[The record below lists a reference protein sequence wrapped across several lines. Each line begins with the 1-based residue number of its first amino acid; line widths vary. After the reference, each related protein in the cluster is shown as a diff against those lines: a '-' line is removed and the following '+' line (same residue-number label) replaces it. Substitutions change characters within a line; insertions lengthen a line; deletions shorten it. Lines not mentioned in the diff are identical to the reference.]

1 MDPRSGP
8 RGDSREVFQTN
19 FAFARHVRQRA
30 QGVHVGYWQCQHPH
44 EEGFRPDQVMR
55 YSEANLNRVQI
66 AGELHV
72 KSGKDARPRGR
83 ADFDSPLDVS
93 MLHSEASFEQR
104 SQSSKSSAADMV
116 ESVLLDAHHAM
127 WLAANPRVAV
137 RDSLEQD
144 RILGDAERQ
153 VKRRAPKLLDRL
165 RAEARRENLEISK
178 GRVRSDWI
186 EPEPLFW
193 AAWSVLDAGERPRSR
208 ARPSPASSS
217 ACCRP
222 RPRIRAATSTTRWSR
237 TATACTRS
245 CGTRL
250 TEQPSVLD
258 GHPAVRR
265 EAARF
270 QDDARR
276 HLERRLAWSPA
287 GDEPPWRTPYGSL
300 GPFSSR

>member
-1 MDPRSGP
+1 
-8 RGDSREVFQTN
+8 
-19 FAFARHVRQRA
+19 
-30 QGVHVGYWQCQHPH
+30 
-44 EEGFRPDQVMR
+44 MR

-72 KSGKDARPRGR
+72 KSGKTLGR
-83 ADFDSPLDVS
+83 EAVPDFDSPLDVS

-193 AAWSVLDAGERPRSR
+193 AAWSVLDAGEKAEIAREAVAGFVERVLQASTKDPRGDQHDPMDPHR
-208 ARPSPASSS
+208 HRVHPFLWDALA
-217 ACCRP
+217 
-222 RPRIRAATSTTRWSR
+222 
-237 TATACTRS
+237 
-245 CGTRL
+245 
-250 TEQPSVLD
+250 EQPSVLD

-270 QDDARR
+270 QDDRAA
-276 HLERRLAWSPA
+276 HLDRRLAWSPA